1 MGAIKCYSKEEIEKN
16 MLISFTDADG
26 TRQRLSPMQTINPDL
41 EIGKV
46 NDNGGFF
53 EVEIVDEGQEIV
65 QLLGVD
71 KRSGRLILL
80 N

>member
-1 MGAIKCYSKEEIEKN
+1 
-16 MLISFTDADG
+16 
-26 TRQRLSPMQTINPDL
+26 
-41 EIGKV
+41 
-46 NDNGGFF
+46 
-53 EVEIVDEGQEIV
+53 VEIVDEGQEIV